1 MQPLQ
6 SEPEGSTSLAER
18 RFTVIDDHGAEA
30 SPQSSRDP
38 GRVPRILVDG
48 LDLSGK
54 TTLTRAIIAALAERG
69 IHAQRHRGML
79 AEHHPLE
86 QWLHR
91 RFPLVR
97 QPESGAVTTAWL
109 AGFALDGL
117 LSRVDPPR
125 PAGTVMVQDGY
136 ADRTVAFGM
145 AGGPYLAACLAL
157 RWPRVFA
164 SFDLAV
170 YLHAPAE
177 ARAARLAVRQDPD
190 ANDVRTVR
198 DTAFAEAFTAMLVR
212 GMGRRH
218 QRLLV
223 FDTSQY
229 SPEEMAATVI
239 GELLDGRRADASPL
253 QDRSAGRAA

>member
-1 MQPLQ
+1 MI
-6 SEPEGSTSLAER
+6 G
-18 RFTVIDDHGAEA
+18 DHGAGA
-30 SPQSSRDP
+30 SLQSSRDA
-38 GRVPRILVDG
+38 GRAPRILVDG
-48 LDLSGK
+48 LDMSGK
-54 TTLTRAIIAALAERG
+54 TTLTRAIVAALAERG
-69 IHAQRHRGML
+69 IPAQRHRGML
-79 AEHHPLE
+79 AGHHPLE

-97 QPESGAVTTAWL
+97 QPESAAVTTAWL
-109 AGFALDGL
+109 AGFALDGI
-117 LSRVDPPR
+117 LSRADPPR

-136 ADRTVAFGM
+136 ADRTAAFGM

-177 ARAARLAVRQDPD
+177 ARATRLAVRQNPD
-190 ANDVRTVR
+190 INDVRTVH
-198 DTAFAEAFTAMLVR
+198 DTAFAEAFTAMLVH

-223 FDTSQY
+223 FDTSRHA
-229 SPEEMAATVI
+229 PEEMAATVV
-239 GELLDGRRADASPL
+239 GELLVSWPASISPFRE
-253 QDRSAGRAA
+253 QSAGRAA

>member
-1 MQPLQ
+1 
-6 SEPEGSTSLAER
+6 
-18 RFTVIDDHGAEA
+18 
-30 SPQSSRDP
+30 
-38 GRVPRILVDG
+38 
-48 LDLSGK
+48 
-54 TTLTRAIIAALAERG
+54 
-69 IHAQRHRGML
+69 ML
-79 AEHHPLE
+79 AGHHPLE

-97 QPESGAVTTAWL
+97 QPESSAVTTAWL

-117 LSRVDPPR
+117 LARIDPPW

-136 ADRTVAFGM
+136 ADRTAAFGM

-157 RWPRVFA
+157 RWPRAFA

-198 DTAFAEAFTAMLVR
+198 DTAFAETFTAMLVR

-223 FDTSQY
+223 FDTSRH

-239 GELLDGRRADASPL
+239 GKLLDRRQAEVSLL
-253 QDRSAGRAA
+253 QDLAAGRVA

>member
-1 MQPLQ
+1 
-6 SEPEGSTSLAER
+6 
-18 RFTVIDDHGAEA
+18 VIDDHGAGA
-30 SPQSSRDP
+30 FPQPPRDP
-38 GRVPRILVDG
+38 RRAPRILVDG
-48 LDLSGK
+48 LDMSGK
-54 TTLTRAIIAALAERG
+54 TTLTGAIIDALAGRG
-69 IHAQRHRGML
+69 IPAMRHRGML
-79 AEHHPLE
+79 AERHPLE

-97 QPESGAVTTAWL
+97 QPESSLVTTAWL

-117 LSRVDPPR
+117 LSRADPPR

-164 SFDLAV
+164 PFDLSV

-177 ARAARLAVRQDPD
+177 ARAARLAVRRNPD

-198 DTAFAEAFTAMLVR
+198 DTAFAETFTAMLAR

-218 QRLLV
+218 RRLLV
-223 FDTSQY
+223 FDTSRHAPQ
-229 SPEEMAATVI
+229 EMAAAVV
-239 GELLDGRRADASPL
+239 GEFLASRPADASLVRVEP
-253 QDRSAGRAA
+253 AGRAA

>member
-1 MQPLQ
+1 
-6 SEPEGSTSLAER
+6 
-18 RFTVIDDHGAEA
+18 
-30 SPQSSRDP
+30 
-38 GRVPRILVDG
+38 
-48 LDLSGK
+48 
-54 TTLTRAIIAALAERG
+54 
-69 IHAQRHRGML
+69 ML
-79 AEHHPLE
+79 AGHHPLE

-97 QPESGAVTTAWL
+97 QPESAVVTTAWL
-109 AGFALDGL
+109 AGFTLDGI
-117 LSRVDPPR
+117 LSRVDPPQ
-125 PAGTVMVQDGY
+125 PAGTVLVQDGY

-164 SFDLAV
+164 PFDLTV

-198 DTAFAEAFTAMLVR
+198 DTAFAETFTAILVH
-212 GMGRRH
+212 GMARRH

-223 FDTSQY
+223 FDTSRH
-229 SPEEMAATVI
+229 SPEKMAAIVV
-239 GELLDGRRADASPL
+239 GEFLASWPASISPV
-253 QDRSAGRAA
+253 QEQSAGRAA

>member
-1 MQPLQ
+1 M
-6 SEPEGSTSLAER
+6 
-18 RFTVIDDHGAEA
+18 
-30 SPQSSRDP
+30 
-38 GRVPRILVDG
+38 
-48 LDLSGK
+48 SGK
-54 TTLTRAIIAALAERG
+54 TTLTSAIIDTLAGHGIAAK
-69 IHAQRHRGML
+69 RHRGML

-97 QPESGAVTTAWL
+97 QPASSAVTTAWL
-109 AGFALDGL
+109 AGFVLDGL
-117 LSRVDPPR
+117 LSRVDPPQ
-125 PAGTVMVQDGY
+125 PEGTVMVQDGY

-177 ARAARLAVRQDPD
+177 ARAARLAVRPDPD

-198 DTAFAEAFTAMLVR
+198 DTVFAETFTAMLAR
-212 GMGRRH
+212 GMGCRH
-218 QRLLV
+218 RRLLV
-223 FDTSQY
+223 FDTSRHT
-229 SPEEMAATVI
+229 PEEMATIIVGDFLTIQQAGVCPF
-239 GELLDGRRADASPL
+239 RAQSV
-253 QDRSAGRAA
+253 AGRAA